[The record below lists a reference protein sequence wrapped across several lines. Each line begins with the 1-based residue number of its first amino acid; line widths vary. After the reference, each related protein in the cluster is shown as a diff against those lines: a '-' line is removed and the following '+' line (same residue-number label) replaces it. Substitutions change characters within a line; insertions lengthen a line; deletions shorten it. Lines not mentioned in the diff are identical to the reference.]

1 MRFGVWEIAIIVLLV
16 VILFGHN
23 KIPNMMKNLA
33 EGLKI
38 FKKEL
43 KNSPKANEKQ
53 VAKKS
58 VAGKKAAK
66 KPVAKKK

>member
-38 FKKEL
+38 FKKDL

-53 VAKKS
+53 VEKKS
-58 VAGKKAAK
+58 VAGKKAVK

>member
-1 MRFGVWEIAIIVLLV
+1 MRLGWMEIALIVVLV

-43 KNSPKANEKQ
+43 KNSSKANEKP
-53 VAKKS
+53 VVKKS
-58 VAGKKAAK
+58 VAGKKTAK
-66 KPVAKKK
+66 KTVAKKK